1 MSKNKNESNGVA
13 VLDGPQLMLA
23 IDLDDIDGIP
33 TSDEPVA
40 DVPSPGA
47 PVADSE
53 DQVIATVETVEQVFA
68 NDPLAKDWLAWGMR
82 IKAKLDNTDLA
93 AFYVSCG
100 RELSDLAV
108 KERNI
113 APGSY
118 ERAKIIK
125 KGETTLRVLNV
136 TESMVRPNELI
147 GMYQVLL
154 LDRSTP
160 GAEGEGRS
168 YDRSEI
174 PADYFS
180 GNLVVGVLR
189 TLASC
194 IGNVE
199 KKGELDVYEYKSGF
213 EPVMRDWTKKLRA
226 GDLTNNQVKA
236 LIDSRKKHLAAVKAH
251 AEMQGLNTVE
261 REAMENA
268 KRVASREAR
277 IAEIKSD
284 VLTLTKNAAEK
295 LKYGKDDLKDLLQN
309 MQVIAPDKTI
319 LEYAKTM
326 TKGDAKALIQQLATL
341 AATDRDRAEVF
352 AVLYK
357 VAHQIVAQMKSAQQ
371 SKLAKAAG

>member
-1 MSKNKNESNGVA
+1 
-13 VLDGPQLMLA
+13 
-23 IDLDDIDGIP
+23 
-33 TSDEPVA
+33 
-40 DVPSPGA
+40 
-47 PVADSE
+47 
-53 DQVIATVETVEQVFA
+53 
-68 NDPLAKDWLAWGMR
+68 
-82 IKAKLDNTDLA
+82 
-93 AFYVSCG
+93 
-100 RELSDLAV
+100 
-108 KERNI
+108 
-113 APGSY
+113 
-118 ERAKIIK
+118 
-125 KGETTLRVLNV
+125 
-136 TESMVRPNELI
+136 
-147 GMYQVLL
+147 
-154 LDRSTP
+154 
-160 GAEGEGRS
+160 
-168 YDRSEI
+168 
-174 PADYFS
+174 
-180 GNLVVGVLR
+180 
-189 TLASC
+189 
-194 IGNVE
+194 
-199 KKGELDVYEYKSGF
+199 
-213 EPVMRDWTKKLRA
+213 MRDWTKKLRA